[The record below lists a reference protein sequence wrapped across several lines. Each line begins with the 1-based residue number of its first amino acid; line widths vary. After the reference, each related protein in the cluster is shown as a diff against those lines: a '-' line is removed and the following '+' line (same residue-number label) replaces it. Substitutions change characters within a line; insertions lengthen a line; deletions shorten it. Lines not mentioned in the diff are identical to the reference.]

1 MSETILYLAPDGNN
15 ANDGVAAPMATI
27 DGAVARL
34 REMRNRG
41 TLRLPARILLRGGVY
56 HVAKTIEL
64 DTDFPLTI
72 AAADGETAVIDGGCE
87 LNGWHEVTV
96 NGRKAWQAT
105 AAFPVQ
111 ELYYKG
117 KMLKRAAFP
126 KEGMYRVRN
135 TTSPWGGGLFSGGDH
150 FTTQE
155 GSFNPKWHNLT
166 GIDVFMTH
174 KWIEEHLP
182 VKSYDA
188 ATGELYSTHRSTF
201 LMTSGDTEYRF
212 ENVREALLEPGEFY
226 YDNSDNTVTVIL
238 DEPLKAD
245 GEHPVATCIGNL
257 LRLNNV
263 RYLNIRNLSF
273 RHGGGY
279 RPTCTR
285 RYDIPGKDFP
295 NFAMQETWLDEH
307 SEHPFAA
314 APQAAVQVP
323 GTIFFANSSDCEI
336 TGCTISET
344 SWYGIEASAGCS
356 NILIDHNDLHELGAG
371 GVRIGG
377 AAASDPVEL
386 RTSRV
391 TVTNNHIHDGGLVFA
406 SGVGVL
412 ITHAYG
418 NLVEHNHIHDLFYSG
433 VSAGW
438 NWGFGETVAR
448 ENRIG
453 WNLIHDLGKGIL
465 SDMGGVY
472 LLGIQPGTR
481 VYSNYIANVKRRYY
495 GGWGIYTDEGSSH
508 VVVENNICTD
518 CSSEA
523 YHQHFGRE
531 NTLRYNIFAFGND
544 AVLAIARGQEFA
556 GVFPGLNFSNAL
568 SSYNNVFVTNGK
580 PFIRS
585 GNEKHLQRPTFL
597 AENSIF
603 FNAEGKFPPIAVSGE
618 WKCDLDEWQKRGF
631 DRGAIIADPGFND
644 LSKRDFSFGK
654 DSLLGRL
661 GFPML
666 DMKEVGIQ

>member
-15 ANDGVAAPMATI
+15 ANDGVAAPMATV

-34 REMRNRG
+34 REMRSRG

-226 YDNSDNTVTVIL
+226 YDAMDNTVTVIL
-238 DEPLKAD
+238 DEPLEAD
-245 GEHPVATCIGNL
+245 DEHPVATCVGNL
-257 LRLNNV
+257 LLLNNV

-307 SEHPFAA
+307 SAHPFAA

-323 GTIFFANSSDCEI
+323 GTIFMANSSDCEI

-356 NILIDHNDLHELGAG
+356 NILIDHNELHELGAG

-377 AAASDPVEL
+377 AAAGDPVEL
-386 RTSRV
+386 QTSRV

-433 VSAGW
+433 VSVGW

-603 FNAEGKFPPIAVSGE
+603 FNTEGEFPSIAVSGD
-618 WKCDLDEWQKRGF
+618 WRCDLDEWQKRGF

-644 LSKRDFSFGK
+644 LTIRDFSFGK

>member
-15 ANDGVAAPMATI
+15 ANDGVTAPMATI
-27 DGAVARL
+27 EGAVARL

-56 HVAKTIEL
+56 HVSKTIEL

-72 AAADGETAVIDGGCE
+72 AGAEGENAVIDGGYE
-87 LNGWHEVTV
+87 LSNWHEVMI
-96 NGRKAWQAT
+96 NGKKAWQAA

-155 GSFNPKWHNLT
+155 GSFNPKWHNPT

-182 VKSYDA
+182 VKSYDTE
-188 ATGELYSTHRSTF
+188 TGELYSTHRSTF
-201 LMTSGDTEYRF
+201 LMSSGDTEYRF

-226 YDNSDNTVTVIL
+226 YDSTDKTVTVIL
-238 DEPLKAD
+238 DNRLEAD
-245 GEHPVATCIGNL
+245 GEHPIATHIGSL

-263 RYLNIRNLSF
+263 RYLAIRNLSF
-273 RHGGGY
+273 KHGGGY

-285 RYDIPGKDFP
+285 RYDIPGKEYV
-295 NFAMQETWLDEH
+295 NYAMQETWLDEH

-323 GTIFFANSSDCEI
+323 GTIFMVNTSDCEI
-336 TGCTISET
+336 TNCTISET

-356 NILIDHNDLHELGAG
+356 NVLIDRNELYELGAG

-377 AAASDPVEL
+377 AAANDPIEQ

-391 TVTNNHIHDGGLVFA
+391 TVTNCHIYNGGLVFA

-412 ITHAYG
+412 ITHAFG

-568 SSYNNVFVTNGK
+568 SSYNNVFVTNGR

-603 FNAEGKFPPIAVSGE
+603 FNTEGKFPSIAVSGE

-644 LSKRDFSFGK
+644 LSKRDFSFGT

>member
-15 ANDGVAAPMATI
+15 ANDGVAAPMATV
-27 DGAVARL
+27 DGAAARL
-34 REMRNRG
+34 GEMRSRG

-226 YDNSDNTVTVIL
+226 YDAMDNTVTVIL
-238 DEPLKAD
+238 DEPLEAD
-245 GEHPVATCIGNL
+245 DEHPVATCVGNL
-257 LRLNNV
+257 LLLNNV

-307 SEHPFAA
+307 SAHPFAA

-323 GTIFFANSSDCEI
+323 GTIFMANSSDCEI

-356 NILIDHNDLHELGAG
+356 NILIDHNELHELGAG

-603 FNAEGKFPPIAVSGE
+603 FNTEGNFPPIAVSGE

-644 LSKRDFSFGK
+644 LTIRDFSFGK

>member
-1 MSETILYLAPDGNN
+1 MSETILYLSPDGNN
-15 ANDGVAAPMATI
+15 ANDGVAASMATI
-27 DGAVARL
+27 EGAVARL

-41 TLRLPARILLRGGVY
+41 TLRLPARILLHGGVY
-56 HVAKTIEL
+56 HVVKTIEL

-72 AAADGETAVIDGGCE
+72 DVVDGEYAVIDGGYE
-87 LNGWHEVTV
+87 LTGWHEVMI
-96 NGRKAWQAT
+96 NGKKAWQAK

-155 GSFNPKWHNLT
+155 GSFDPKWHNQT
-166 GIDVFMTH
+166 GIVVFMTH

-182 VKSYDA
+182 VKLYDTE
-188 ATGELYSTHRSTF
+188 TGELYSTHRSTF
-201 LMTSGDTEYRF
+201 LMTSNDTEYRF

-226 YDNSDNTVTVIL
+226 YDSMDGTVTVIL
-238 DEPLKAD
+238 DEPLEAD
-245 GEHPVATCIGNL
+245 GEHPVATHVGNL

-263 RYLNIRNLSF
+263 RYLNIRNLAF

-285 RYDIPGKDFP
+285 RYDIQGKDFA
-295 NFAMQETWLDEH
+295 NYAMQETWLDEH
-307 SEHPFAA
+307 SSHPFAA

-323 GTIFFANSSDCEI
+323 GTIFMANTSDCEI
-336 TGCTISET
+336 TNCTISET

-356 NILIDHNDLHELGAG
+356 NILIDHNELYELGAG

-377 AAASDPVEL
+377 AAANDPIEQ

-391 TVTNNHIHDGGLVFA
+391 TVTNCHIYDGGLVFA

-412 ITHAYG
+412 ITHAFG

-438 NWGFGETVAR
+438 NWGFGETIAR

-568 SSYNNVFVTNGK
+568 SSYNNVFVTNGR

-603 FNAEGKFPPIAVSGE
+603 FNTEGEFPSIAVSGD
-618 WKCDLDEWQKRGF
+618 WKCDFDEWQKRGF
-631 DRGAIIADPGFND
+631 DRGALIADPGFKD

-654 DSLLGRL
+654 NSLLGKL
-661 GFPML
+661 HFPML

>member
-238 DEPLKAD
+238 DEPLEVD
-245 GEHPVATCIGNL
+245 GEHPVATCVGNL
-257 LRLNNV
+257 LRLNHV

-307 SEHPFAA
+307 SAHPFAA

-323 GTIFFANSSDCEI
+323 
-336 TGCTISET
+336 
-344 SWYGIEASAGCS
+344 
-356 NILIDHNDLHELGAG
+356 
-371 GVRIGG
+371 
-377 AAASDPVEL
+377 
-386 RTSRV
+386 
-391 TVTNNHIHDGGLVFA
+391 
-406 SGVGVL
+406 
-412 ITHAYG
+412 
-418 NLVEHNHIHDLFYSG
+418 
-433 VSAGW
+433 
-438 NWGFGETVAR
+438 
-448 ENRIG
+448 
-453 WNLIHDLGKGIL
+453 
-465 SDMGGVY
+465 
-472 LLGIQPGTR
+472 
-481 VYSNYIANVKRRYY
+481 
-495 GGWGIYTDEGSSH
+495 
-508 VVVENNICTD
+508 
-518 CSSEA
+518 
-523 YHQHFGRE
+523 
-531 NTLRYNIFAFGND
+531 
-544 AVLAIARGQEFA
+544 
-556 GVFPGLNFSNAL
+556 
-568 SSYNNVFVTNGK
+568 
-580 PFIRS
+580 
-585 GNEKHLQRPTFL
+585 
-597 AENSIF
+597 
-603 FNAEGKFPPIAVSGE
+603 
-618 WKCDLDEWQKRGF
+618 
-631 DRGAIIADPGFND
+631 
-644 LSKRDFSFGK
+644 
-654 DSLLGRL
+654 
-661 GFPML
+661 
-666 DMKEVGIQ
+666 

>member
-1 MSETILYLAPDGNN
+1 MSETILYLSPDGNN
-15 ANDGVAAPMATI
+15 ANDGVVAPMATI
-27 DGAVARL
+27 DGAVARI
-34 REMRNRG
+34 REMRSRG
-41 TLRLPARILLRGGVY
+41 TLRLPARILLHGGVY

-96 NGRKAWQAT
+96 NGKKAWQAK

-188 ATGELYSTHRSTF
+188 ATGEMYSTHRSTF
-201 LMTSGDTEYRF
+201 LMTSNDTEYRF

-226 YDNSDNTVTVIL
+226 YDSMDGTVTVML
-238 DEPLKAD
+238 DEPLEAD
-245 GEHPVATCIGNL
+245 GEHPVVTCIGNL
-257 LRLNNV
+257 LRLSHV
-263 RYLNIRNLSF
+263 RYLNIRNLAF

-279 RPTCTR
+279 RPACTR
-285 RYDIPGKDFP
+285 RYDIPGKEFP

-307 SEHPFAA
+307 SAHPFAA

-323 GTIFFANSSDCEI
+323 GTIFMYNSSDCEI

-356 NILIDHNDLHELGAG
+356 NILIDHNELHELGAG

-377 AAASDPVEL
+377 AAVNDPVEL

-508 VVVENNICTD
+508 IVVENNICTD

-603 FNAEGKFPPIAVSGE
+603 INAEGEFPSIAVSGD

-631 DRGAIIADPGFND
+631 DRGAIIGDPGFRD

-654 DSLLGRL
+654 DSLLSRL